1 MLEELLKD
9 PVFSPLFVILP
20 QLVVSTICGFIIGIE
35 REYKE
40 KPAGIRTMV
49 LISVGCTIFTS
60 LALTIE
66 HSDPSRIIG
75 NIITGIGFL
84 GGGVIIKNDDRIIGV
99 TTAAF
104 IWFVSS
110 IGILAGLG
118 HIVTPIVLTVGF
130 LIVSLVLE
138 AFEQMIKKISK
149 KISK

>member
-35 REYKE
+35 REYKD

-66 HSDPSRIIG
+66 HSDPSRIIAQ
-75 NIITGIGFL
+75 IITGIGFL

-118 HIVTPIVLTVGF
+118 HIITPIFLTAGF
-130 LIVSLVLE
+130 MIISLLLGLVENL
-138 AFEQMIKKISK
+138 IKKIR
-149 KISK
+149 

>member
-1 MLEELLKD
+1 MLEEFLKD
-9 PVFSPLFVILP
+9 PVFSPLFVIFP

-35 REYKE
+35 REYKD

-66 HSDPSRIIG
+66 HSDPTRIIG

-104 IWFVSS
+104 IWFVSAV
-110 IGILAGLG
+110 GILAGLG
-118 HIVTPIVLTVGF
+118 HIITPIILTFGF
-130 LIVSLVLE
+130 LIISLILGLVE
-138 AFEQMIKKISK
+138 NIIKKIR
-149 KISK
+149 

>member
-75 NIITGIGFL
+75 NIITGIGFF

-104 IWFVSS
+104 IWFVSA

-118 HIVTPIVLTVGF
+118 HIITPIVLTVGF
-130 LIVSLVLE
+130 LIVSLILE
-138 AFEQMIKKISK
+138 TFEHIIKKIK
-149 KISK
+149 

>member
-1 MLEELLKD
+1 MLEDFLKD

-35 REYKE
+35 REYKD

-49 LISVGCTIFTS
+49 LISVGCTIFTY

-104 IWFVSS
+104 IWFVSA

-130 LIVSLVLE
+130 LIVSLILE
-138 AFEQMIKKISK
+138 AFEHIIKKIK
-149 KISK
+149 